1 MRVSSLASR
10 VLAGCLLAVAMT
22 ACGKSEPT
30 YSGISVMAQNYLPY
44 NLDKFTIVD
53 AYGNKAS
60 GGGDSMPGGGGGVTC
75 CYQLKG
81 TVFTVKWDYYDVD
94 QWHKGDEQ
102 TFHAE
107 ATVALPPSKVPK
119 NVGTRIVAV
128 HFYPDRHV
136 ELQFPAAPMDDSRI
150 PMIDVSHWISS
161 HYQEQLNK
169 RYDERED
176 QQYRRI
182 VRVLSAAWLKYRL
195 TESDDLKQYAYYDLL
210 VNSRFDAHP
219 EIQRVLKAA
228 AHQPGAFATSMR
240 SLSRNVLSELTNDNF
255 NAVTVPAIPDGLLP
269 PWRTR
274 EAAREQ
280 STYRM

>member
-1 MRVSSLASR
+1 MKLSGLVSL
-10 VLAGCLLAVAMT
+10 VLAGCLLVVTVT

-81 TVFTVKWDYYDVD
+81 TDFTVKWDYYDVD
-94 QWHKGDEQ
+94 QWHNGDEQ

-107 ATVALPPSKVPK
+107 AKVTLPPSKVPEK
-119 NVGTRIVAV
+119 VGTRIVAV

-136 ELQFPAAPMDDSRI
+136 ELQFPAAPADDSRI

-161 HYQEQLNK
+161 HYQTQLNK

-182 VRVLSAAWLKYRL
+182 VRVVAMAWLKYRL
-195 TESDDLKQYAYYDLL
+195 TDLDDLKQYAYYDLL

-219 EIQRVLKAA
+219 AIQHILQTAA
-228 AHQPGAFATSMR
+228 GKPGMFAKSMQ
-240 SLSRNVLSELTNDNF
+240 SLPKGVLSALTNDRF
-255 NAVTVPAIPDGLLP
+255 DPATVPAISDGLLP
-269 PWRTR
+269 PSP
-274 EAAREQ
+274 ADGVPHG
-280 STYRM
+280 

>member
-1 MRVSSLASR
+1 MARRTALA
-10 VLAGCLLAVAMT
+10 CLLFTAVT

-30 YSGISVMAQNYLPY
+30 YSGISVMGQNYLPY

-53 AYGNKAS
+53 AYGNKAN

-81 TVFTVKWDYYDVD
+81 TDFTVKWDYYDVD

-107 ATVALPPSKVPK
+107 AKVTLPPSKVPEK
-119 NVGTRIVAV
+119 VGTRIVAV

-136 ELQFPAAPMDDSRI
+136 ELQFPAAPADDSRI

-161 HYQEQLNK
+161 RYQAQLNE

-182 VRVLSAAWLKYRL
+182 ARIVAAAWLKYRL
-195 TESDDLKQYAYYDLL
+195 TDVDDLEQYVYFDLL

-219 EIQRVLKAA
+219 AVRQILKAA
-228 AHQPGAFATSMR
+228 SGKPGAFAKSMQ
-240 SLSRNVLSELTNDNF
+240 SLPKSVLSALSNDAF
-255 NAVTVPAIPDGLLP
+255 EAVAVPAISGGLLP
-269 PWRTR
+269 PPRG
-274 EAAREQ
+274 
-280 STYRM
+280 

>member
-1 MRVSSLASR
+1 MRFSSLMSR
-10 VLAGCLLAVAMT
+10 VLAGCLLVMAMA

-44 NLDKFTIVD
+44 NLDKFTITD

-81 TVFTVKWDYYDVD
+81 TDFTVKWDYYDVD

-107 ATVALPPSKVPK
+107 AKVALPPSKVPE
-119 NVGTRIVAV
+119 NVGTRILAV

-136 ELQFPAAPMDDSRI
+136 ELQFPGAPTDDSRI
-150 PMIDVSHWISS
+150 PMIDVSRWVAS
-161 HYQEQLNK
+161 HYQGQLNK

-182 VRVLSAAWLKYRL
+182 ARIVAAAWLKYRL
-195 TESDDLKQYAYYDLL
+195 TDVNDLEQYAYFDLL
-210 VNSRFDAHP
+210 VNSRFDTHP
-219 EIQRVLKAA
+219 EVQQILKTTGSK
-228 AHQPGAFATSMR
+228 PGSFSKSMQALPQ
-240 SLSRNVLSELTNDNF
+240 SVLSELKSDKF
-255 NAVTVPAIPDGLLP
+255 KAVAVPAVPVGLLP
-269 PWRTR
+269 PPRA
-274 EAAREQ
+274 EEKNHG
-280 STYRM
+280 

>member
-1 MRVSSLASR
+1 MKLPNLMSR
-10 VLAGCLLAVAMT
+10 ALAGCLFVVAVA

-30 YSGISVMAQNYLPY
+30 YSGISIMAQNYLPY
-44 NLDKFTIVD
+44 NVDNFTIVD

-81 TVFTVKWDYYDVD
+81 TDFTVKWDYYDVD

-107 ATVALPPSKVPK
+107 AKVTLPQSMIPEKVEA
-119 NVGTRIVAV
+119 RILAV

-136 ELQFPAAPMDDSRI
+136 ELQFPAAPADDSRI
-150 PMIDVSHWISS
+150 PMIAVSHRISS
-161 HYQEQLNK
+161 HYQAQLNK

-182 VRVLSAAWLKYRL
+182 ARVVAAAWLKYRL
-195 TESDDLKQYAYYDLL
+195 TDVDDLEQYAYFDLL

-219 EIQRVLKAA
+219 AVQQILKAA
-228 AHQPGAFATSMR
+228 SGKPGTFAKSMQ
-240 SLSRNVLSELTNDNF
+240 SLPTTTLSELNSNKFETV
-255 NAVTVPAIPDGLLP
+255 AVPTIPAGLLP
-269 PWRTR
+269 SPRVEAHR
-274 EAAREQ
+274 EMKDDR
-280 STYRM
+280 

>member
-1 MRVSSLASR
+1 MKLSGLVSR
-10 VLAGCLLAVAMT
+10 VLAGCLLVVTVT

-44 NLDKFTIVD
+44 NPDKFAIVD

-81 TVFTVKWDYYDVD
+81 TDFTVKWDYYDVD
-94 QWHKGDEQ
+94 QWHNGDEQ

-107 ATVALPPSKVPK
+107 AKVKLSPSKVPGK
-119 NVGTRIVAV
+119 VGTRIVAV

-136 ELQFPAAPMDDSRI
+136 ELQFPAAPADDSRI

-161 HYQEQLNK
+161 HYQTQLNR

-182 VRVLSAAWLKYRL
+182 VRVVAMAWLKYRL
-195 TESDDLKQYAYYDLL
+195 TDLDDLEQYAYYDLL

-219 EIQRVLKAA
+219 AVQHILQTAA
-228 AHQPGAFATSMR
+228 GKPGMFAKSMQ
-240 SLSRNVLSELTNDNF
+240 SLPKGVLSALANDRF
-255 NAVTVPAIPDGLLP
+255 EPVAVPVISNGLLSP
-269 PWRTR
+269 SPA
-274 EAAREQ
+274 EVVLHG
-280 STYRM
+280 

>member
-1 MRVSSLASR
+1 MHRRTKLARMTGR
-10 VLAGCLLAVAMT
+10 VLATCLLFSALT

-81 TVFTVKWDYYDVD
+81 TDFTVKWDYYDVD

-107 ATVALPPSKVPK
+107 AKVTLPPSMVPEK
-119 NVGTRIVAV
+119 VGTRIVAV

-136 ELQFPAAPMDDSRI
+136 ELQFPAAPADDSRI
-150 PMIDVSHWISS
+150 PMIDVSHWISN
-161 HYQEQLNK
+161 HYQTQLNK

-182 VRVLSAAWLKYRL
+182 ARIVAAAWLKYRL
-195 TESDDLKQYAYYDLL
+195 TDIDDLEQYAYFALL
-210 VNSRFDAHP
+210 VNNRFDAHP
-219 EIQRVLKAA
+219 AVQQILKAA
-228 AHQPGAFATSMR
+228 SGKPGTFAKSMQ
-240 SLSRNVLSELTNDNF
+240 SLPNGVLSELKRNKF
-255 NAVTVPAIPDGLLP
+255 EAAAVPSIPTGLLP
-269 PWRTR
+269 PPRV
-274 EAAREQ
+274 EEKQ
-280 STYRM
+280 HG